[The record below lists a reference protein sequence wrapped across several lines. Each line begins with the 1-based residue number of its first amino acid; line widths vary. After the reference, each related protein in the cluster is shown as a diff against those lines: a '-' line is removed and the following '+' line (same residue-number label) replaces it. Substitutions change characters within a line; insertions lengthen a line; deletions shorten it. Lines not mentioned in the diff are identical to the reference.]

1 MLRKKEQGK
10 LHLSA
15 FDQSIQ
21 DLALV
26 SAERDILPIEV
37 PVSSLYLSQQLTLLV
52 LAITQQ
58 TPYTHVIGKQGQQQG
73 ILAISLEMFKAFPK
87 VGTEQRVRLPFRHIY
102 REMLTRLQL
111 MTIPDVWI
119 MFPAVQSLKV
129 FHDGH
134 GTLKRRQVRQP
145 YPALSK
151 DRLAEQAHHTE

>member
-1 MLRKKEQGK
+1 MQNFPVI
-10 LHLSA
+10 SA
-15 FDQSIQ
+15 KRHI
-21 DLALV
+21 LV
-26 SAERDILPIEV
+26 IEI
-37 PVSSLYLSQQLTLLV
+37 PVSRLYFSQQSALGM
-52 LAITQQ
+52 LAIAEQS
-58 TPYTHVIGKQGQQQG
+58 PHAHIVGKQGQQQG
-73 ILAISLEMFKAFPK
+73 VLAISIEVFKAFPK
-87 VGTEQRVRLPFRHIY
+87 VGTEQRVRLPFRHVC

-145 YPALSK
+145 YPALGK